1 VFTGALSRI
10 SRSNH
15 GALAGIIP
23 RMFSSYINEGVPT
36 AVFWLF
42 VSAAIIIQ
50 GISKSGFAGGAGILS
65 MPLMFFVMPV
75 NRAAAV
81 MLPLLIL
88 CDMNAIYHHRHN
100 RDWKTVLRLYLPSLL
115 GILAGAAVWWWI
127 GREGVERY
135 GSWIKRFVGVIAIVF
150 AFYIISKEAAMSW
163 VGRFRPGA
171 GVGVAAGLAAGFAS
185 TIAHAAGPIASLYI
199 FAQDLG
205 KTLFVGTVAWTF
217 TLINLSK
224 LPFYIAAGLIE
235 KDVLL
240 LGAVLVPLIPAGSW
254 LGKWMHH
261 RVSEKVFNR
270 IICVLVLIAGIQLIF
285 GINPVSWAL
294 TLLRSGA

>member
-1 VFTGALSRI
+1 
-10 SRSNH
+10 
-15 GALAGIIP
+15 
-23 RMFSSYINEGVPT
+23 MFSQFINEGVPLPVFWAFVGT
-36 AVFWLF
+36 AV
-42 VSAAIIIQ
+42 IIQ

-100 RDWKTVLRLYLPSLL
+100 KDWKTIFRIYVPSIF
-115 GILAGAAVWWWI
+115 GILAGALVWWWI
-127 GREGVERY
+127 GQEGVERY
-135 GSWIKRFVGVIAIVF
+135 GVWIKRFVGSIAIVF
-150 AFYIISKEAAMSW
+150 ATYIVCKEAAMTW
-163 VGRFRPGA
+163 VDRFRPGA
-171 GVGVAAGLAAGFAS
+171 VAGWAAGLAAGFSS
-185 TIAHAAGPIASLYI
+185 TIAHAAGPIVSLYI
-199 FAQDLG
+199 FAQALG

-224 LPFYIAAGLIE
+224 LPFYIGVGLIQ

-240 LGAVLVPLIPAGSW
+240 FGAVLVPLIPLGSW

-261 RVSEKVFNR
+261 RVSETLFNR
-270 IICVLVLIAGIQLIF
+270 IILVLVFIAGIQLIF
-285 GINPVSWAL
+285 GFNPITWAL
-294 TLLRSGA
+294 ALFGE

>member
-1 VFTGALSRI
+1 
-10 SRSNH
+10 
-15 GALAGIIP
+15 
-23 RMFSSYINEGVPT
+23 M

-100 RDWKTVLRLYLPSLL
+100 KDWKTVLRIYLPSLF

-127 GREGVERY
+127 GQEGVERY
-135 GSWIKRFVGVIAIVF
+135 GIWIKRFVGVIAIVF
-150 AFYIISKEAAMSW
+150 ALYIVSKEAAMSW
-163 VGRFRPGA
+163 VDRFRPGA
-171 GVGVAAGLAAGFAS
+171 GVGVIAGLAAGFSS
-185 TIAHAAGPIASLYI
+185 TIAHAAGPIVSLYI

-205 KTLFVGTVAWTF
+205 KTLFVGTVAHRMALDRRPVLPCVIRHLF
-217 TLINLSK
+217 GERRQAINRQARAPLC
-224 LPFYIAAGLIE
+224 LA
-235 KDVLL
+235 LL
-240 LGAVLVPLIPAGSW
+240 NDFFRPLFSQLDEAKRVQHFLALVGFS
-254 LGKWMHH
+254 
-261 RVSEKVFNR
+261 F
-270 IICVLVLIAGIQLIF
+270 
-285 GINPVSWAL
+285 
-294 TLLRSGA
+294 LRCLERS

>member
-1 VFTGALSRI
+1 
-10 SRSNH
+10 
-15 GALAGIIP
+15 
-23 RMFSSYINEGVPT
+23 MFSPYINEGVSV

-100 RDWKTVLRLYLPSLL
+100 KDWKTVLRIYLPSLF

-127 GREGVERY
+127 GQEGVERY
-135 GSWIKRFVGVIAIVF
+135 GIWIKRFVGVIAIVF
-150 AFYIISKEAAMSW
+150 ALYIVSKEAAMSW
-163 VGRFRPGA
+163 VDRFRPGA
-171 GVGVAAGLAAGFAS
+171 GVGVIAGLAAGFSS
-185 TIAHAAGPIASLYI
+185 TIAHAAGPIVSLYI
-199 FAQDLG
+199 FAQDPG

-224 LPFYIAAGLIE
+224 LPFYIGAGLIE

-254 LGKWMHH
+254 LGKWMHQ
-261 RVSEKVFNR
+261 RVSERLFNR
-270 IICVLVLIAGIQLIF
+270 VILVLVFIAGIQLIF
-285 GINPVSWAL
+285 GINPVSWVL
-294 TLLRSGA
+294 TLFRRGA